1 MKGECNNM
9 KKIALLA
16 LTTCALALGG
26 FSAFR
31 NADVVKE
38 ERDATIIV
46 KMKTNV
52 KNHSEAELL
61 AAQNSLL
68 NEISYTV
75 TSNYKVLNR
84 YSNIFNGFM
93 IDVLDYIIAQ
103 GDRILSL
110 NSDEEILKYFSF
122 QF

>member
-1 MKGECNNM
+1 M

-31 NADVVKE
+31 NADAVKE

-93 IDVLDYIIAQ
+93 IDVPSSYVSQI
-103 GDRILSL
+103 RRL
-110 NSDEEILKYFSF
+110 NRVDKVNYNN
-122 QF
+122 